1 MKRCKSTFFR
11 FFLHMSQKCCN
22 FAAGM
27 TNTQDIA
34 ARLRTVYSPS
44 EALELTRWIQEEC
57 GTAKSRIHGETDADA
72 AVERLLRG
80 EPVQYVFEHAL
91 WMGLDLRVTPV
102 TLIPRPETAE
112 LIEAAEAGRRSTAK
126 QIVRSAAQERKVE
139 GLKLL
144 DIGTGSGCIAIALKQ
159 RHPEWTVSACD
170 ISKEALT
177 VAQENARRNHAEVRF
192 FRCDILHEVPENGP
206 FDCIVSNPPYVL
218 ESEKT
223 AMESRVLDYEPASAL
238 FVPDQDPL
246 RFYRRITDL
255 AAGGLLGSGGQLL
268 FEINERFGAE
278 TADLLREKGLTDVE
292 ILLDMFGKPRF
303 VKGVRP

>member
-91 WMGLDLRVTPV
+91 WMGLDLRVTPA

-112 LIEAAEAGRRSTAK
+112 IVEAVKGRRS
-126 QIVRSAAQERKVE
+126 KVE
-139 GLKLL
+139 SLRLL
-144 DIGTGSGCIAIALKQ
+144 DVGTGSGCIAIALKQ
-159 RHPEWTVSACD
+159 RHPEWMVSACD

-246 RFYRRITDL
+246 IFYRRITNL
-255 AAGGLLGSGGQLL
+255 AAGGLLTPGGQLL